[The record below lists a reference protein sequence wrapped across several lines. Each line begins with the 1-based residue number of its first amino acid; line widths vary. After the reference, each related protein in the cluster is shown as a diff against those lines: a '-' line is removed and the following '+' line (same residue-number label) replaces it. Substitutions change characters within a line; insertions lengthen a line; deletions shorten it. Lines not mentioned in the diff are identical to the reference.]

1 MAQNFTQADVNQ
13 ILNQPGIFKFRK
25 YGTSDSY
32 REAIFTNGASF
43 SYTPTVNTQAFD
55 STGDV
60 YDYIGEEAGEVTFSY
75 GKPMDLDF
83 MSELSNGL
91 FTKTTTAGG
100 DESFVN
106 QVIAGG
112 TWSDITPVTINL
124 IDSTGKYNVASEA
137 PDIAS
142 VTASTAGVLAANTD
156 YALIKDPNSRSGY
169 SIILITAG
177 PAGVTTAED
186 VTIVYND
193 SGVVAQTT
201 MTGGGVSNYGAIEG
215 FYETIL
221 KDNTPAKV
229 YFHYGFYN
237 GNINLSF
244 GSDNDPV
251 AALTDVTISLKKDPQ
266 RAAGAQIFEIVLG

>member
-156 YALIKDPNSRSGY
+156 YALIKDPKQPIWVFNHPY
-169 SIILITAG
+169 HCWTCWC
-177 PAGVTTAED
+177 
-186 VTIVYND
+186 ND
-193 SGVVAQTT
+193 CRRCNNRLQRFWCCCA
-201 MTGGGVSNYGAIEG
+201 N
-215 FYETIL
+215 
-221 KDNTPAKV
+221 
-229 YFHYGFYN
+229 HY
-237 GNINLSF
+237 
-244 GSDNDPV
+244 DWWWC
-251 AALTDVTISLKKDPQ
+251 K
-266 RAAGAQIFEIVLG
+266 